1 VAQARASSFVL
12 EGRAVHDGRP
22 IRLTVEGGDVVA
34 VEHAPA
40 APAADWIAPGW
51 LDLQV
56 NGFEG
61 HDPNAANPT
70 PVETIDMVRALW
82 RHGVTGVC
90 PTICTESEEHIL
102 DCLRAI
108 AAACESDTA
117 VGASV
122 VGIHVEGPHISRED
136 GPRGAHPLR
145 HVRPPDVDEYRRWQ
159 DAARGRI
166 RIVTISPEYP
176 EAVPYIR
183 AIVAD
188 GVVASIGHTGADSEQ
203 IQAAVDAGATWST
216 HLGNGAHATIRRHPN
231 YIWDQLAED
240 RLSAGFIFDGHH
252 LPPAVMRTVVR
263 AKGVERTVLVSDAVL
278 AAGMEP
284 GEYHLADGLPITLQP
299 SGRLEMTGTPYLAG
313 AAAPLEVCVANAVRH
328 AGLSIAEAISAVTM
342 NPSRL
347 LGLGPLAGH
356 EALQVGARANVT
368 VFRQDAATLD
378 IVPVA
383 TVVDGVRVFGE
394 AAS

>member
-1 VAQARASSFVL
+1 MDDALS
-12 EGRAVHDGRP
+12 
-22 IRLTVEGGDVVA
+22 IRLTLEGGNVVA
-34 VEHAPA
+34 VEHVRA
-40 APAADWIAPGW
+40 APAAEWIAPGR

-61 HDPNAANPT
+61 HDPNAANAT
-70 PVETIDMVRALW
+70 PGETIDMVRALW
-82 RHGVTGVC
+82 RHGISGVC

-108 AAACESDTA
+108 AGACETDA
-117 VGASV
+117 LVAASV
-122 VGIHVEGPHISRED
+122 IGIHVEGPHISRED

-145 HVRPPDVDEYRRWQ
+145 HVRPPDIDEYRRWQ
-159 DAARGRI
+159 DAAGGRI
-166 RIVTISPEYP
+166 RIITISPEYP
-176 EAVPYIR
+176 EAVAYVR

-188 GVVASIGHTGADSEQ
+188 GVVASVGHTSADSEQ
-203 IQAAVDAGATWST
+203 IQAAVNAGATWST

-263 AKGVERTVLVSDAVL
+263 AKGIERTVLVSDAVL
-278 AAGMEP
+278 AAGLQP

-328 AGLSIAEAISAVTM
+328 AGLSIADAVRAVTI

-356 EALQVGARANVT
+356 EALQVGARANLT
-368 VFRQDAATLD
+368 VFRQDAETLD
-378 IVPVA
+378 IIPLA
-383 TVVDGVRVFGE
+383 TVVNGVRVFGE
-394 AAS
+394 GAP

>member
-1 VAQARASSFVL
+1 VAREGASSFTL
-12 EGRAVHDGRP
+12 EGRSVPDGLP
-22 IRLTVEGGDVVA
+22 IRITIAGGVVA
-34 VEHAPA
+34 SIEDQA
-40 APAADWIAPGW
+40 ANAASAWIVPGW

-61 HDPNAANPT
+61 HDPNAAKAT
-70 PVETIDMVRALW
+70 PGETIEMVRALW

-90 PTICTESEEHIL
+90 PTICTESEAHIV

-108 AAACESDTA
+108 ASACESDA
-117 VGASV
+117 LVAASV
-122 VGIHVEGPHISRED
+122 VGVHVEGPHISRED

-145 HVRPPDVDEYRRWQ
+145 HVRPPDLDEYRRWQ
-159 DAARGRI
+159 EAAGGRI
-166 RIVTISPEYP
+166 RIVTVSPEYA
-176 EAVPYIR
+176 ESVAYIR

-203 IQAAVDAGATWST
+203 IRAAVEAGATWST

-252 LPPAVMRTVVR
+252 LPPAVMQTVIR

-278 AAGMEP
+278 AAGLEP

-313 AAAPLEVCVANAVRH
+313 AAAPLEVCVANATRY
-328 AGLSIAEAISAVTM
+328 AGLSIADAIRAVTT

-347 LGLGPLAGH
+347 LGLGSLAGH
-356 EALQVGARANVT
+356 EALQIGARANLT
-368 VFRQDAATLD
+368 LFRQDTETLD
-378 IVPVA
+378 VIPLA
-383 TVVDGVRVFGE
+383 TVVDGVQVFGE
-394 AAS
+394 AAR